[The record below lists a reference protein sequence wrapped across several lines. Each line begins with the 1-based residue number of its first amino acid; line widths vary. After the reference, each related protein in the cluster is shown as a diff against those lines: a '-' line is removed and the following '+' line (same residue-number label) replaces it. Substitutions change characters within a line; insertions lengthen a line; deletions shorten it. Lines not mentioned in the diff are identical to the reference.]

1 MPFIDYLPLVQLSR
15 VFRAERGLRRSRRRL
30 NAATSREFVVRAVV
44 ENKRYWSG
52 TLLLLLGTAIS
63 IVIAFYWTRLRG
75 LVGARFAGI

>member
-1 MPFIDYLPLVQLSR
+1 MLILSSSNSPLELAAQTDKFQLK
-15 VFRAERGLRRSRRRL
+15 EKKGD
-30 NAATSREFVVRAVV
+30 AATSREFVVRAVV